1 MSRGYHYELLRKWGL
16 PKSADAV
23 RLNSEACLS
32 FITFPRDETELSL
45 GNSKLGGHPDLLP
58 EIEWPVWNG
67 KPLAFLAQLCM
78 DELRVRDDLL
88 PIEGW
93 LYFFD
98 DPNQHT
104 NGLDPRDKGSW
115 RVIFSGRSQNPPWK
129 SPREHLVRREIP
141 PDVPE
146 FSRYIAC
153 ELHLVPRLS
162 PEWLWAQRIR
172 EEMEETQNTAGEEIL
187 RELFPVP
194 RHQILGH
201 PMMEPGA
208 ANEVRRSCELLS
220 RGYALS
226 KPLDK
231 EMYESIWG
239 KEARV
244 WRPLLQL
251 DADARPGM
259 VWRDRTRLSFWIPE
273 DDLVLGNFDNV
284 WMIAD
289 QR

>member
-1 MSRGYHYELLRKWGL
+1 
-16 PKSADAV
+16 
-23 RLNSEACLS
+23 
-32 FITFPRDETELSL
+32 
-45 GNSKLGGHPDLLP
+45 
-58 EIEWPVWNG
+58 
-67 KPLAFLAQLCM
+67 
-78 DELRVRDDLL
+78 
-88 PIEGW
+88 

-104 NGLDPRDKGSW
+104 TGLDPTDKGSW
-115 RVIFSGRSQNPPWK
+115 RVIFSREPHEQRWQF
-129 SPREHLVRREIP
+129 PRESLVRREIP
-141 PDVPE
+141 PDVPA
-146 FSRYIAC
+146 FSRYNSCA
-153 ELHLVPRLS
+153 LHMFPTLS

-172 EEMEETQNTAGEEIL
+172 EEMEDTQNTAGEEIL
-187 RELFPVP
+187 RKLFPVP

-226 KPLDK
+226 QPLDK
-231 EMYESIWG
+231 EMYESVWG